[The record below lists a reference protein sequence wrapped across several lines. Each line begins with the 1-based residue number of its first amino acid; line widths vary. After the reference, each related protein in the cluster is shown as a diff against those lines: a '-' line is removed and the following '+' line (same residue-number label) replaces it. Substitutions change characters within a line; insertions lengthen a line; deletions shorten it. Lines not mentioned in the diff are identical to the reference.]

1 MYNGGIDVR
10 ASCLQA
16 YAMGLTTV
24 WQSAAVKLLQAH
36 IQDAQA
42 TQEQIQRMGE
52 LIVALGATP
61 ELAN

>member
-1 MYNGGIDVR
+1 
-10 ASCLQA
+10 LQ
-16 YAMGLTTV
+16 V
-24 WQSAAVKLLQAH
+24 H